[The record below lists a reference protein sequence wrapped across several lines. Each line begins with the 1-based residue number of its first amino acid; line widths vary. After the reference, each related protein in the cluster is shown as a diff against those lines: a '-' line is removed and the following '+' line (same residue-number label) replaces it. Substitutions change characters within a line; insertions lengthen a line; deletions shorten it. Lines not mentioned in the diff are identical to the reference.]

1 MMNDYAEKASNYV
14 ITHAKFYNHPL
25 RDLPYYYAVNYR
37 GRGIVSSDI
46 GELVQ
51 KLQARMEAE
60 VGGR

>member
-1 MMNDYAEKASNYV
+1 MNDYAEKASNYV
-14 ITHAKFYNHPL
+14 ITHARFYNQPL
-25 RDLPYYYAVNYR
+25 RDLPSYYGVSYR
-37 GRGIVSSDI
+37 GRAIVSSDI